1 MKFGKKA
8 LLFLSAAVMVMQL
21 ATGCGGNGEGNN
33 SKAEGSAPGNTSGG
47 GATSF
52 KMPEQKMNFE
62 GRTIT
67 IASIW
72 NNSFKFGDNIEQG
85 ESASGDLWLEWRR
98 TVEDTYNCKIKIEML
113 NSNDTQVSLINK
125 FMAGE
130 KVADIINGQ
139 MVDVERIRLAGDF
152 LTDLNTVST
161 LNLQCEGNLT
171 YGKNIMDACTWNGK
185 TYAMF
190 PAGGNIQNALVVNMD
205 LLESLNL
212 GYDLW
217 EMVENK
223 TWNFDAFRNVLEAAK
238 RDLNGDGQ
246 FTSKDQF
253 GTYVDI
259 GMVQCMAMN
268 GGVRALKKNED
279 GTCEYTLNTP
289 NTVTTVNEIKDL
301 LVDSGLCPEIRLD
314 EMYRKLFKQG
324 QILMMPC
331 MPWIVNDEDYED
343 LDFSMGLLPVPIG
356 GSGTEYGTIGDAWME
371 TYFIPKLNTEP
382 EYAGLILQSMAED
395 FYLKAM
401 EVDFEDYANSVFVG
415 HEPSMDVYK
424 MLQSNIVYTLAY
436 PETGWQDAYYCVLN
450 GVVDSTNP
458 ITTLLEA
465 VDTPL
470 KAYLND
476 TYNKAVR

>member
-1 MKFGKKA
+1 MKLRKRA
-8 LLFLSAAVMVMQL
+8 LLGLSAAAVCLQL
-21 ATGCGGNGEGNN
+21 AAGCGPGESVG
-33 SKAEGSAPGNTSGG
+33 SGAEAPSSG
-47 GATSF
+47 GATAGTTSF
-52 KMPEQKMNFE
+52 RMPEKTMDFG

-72 NNSFKFGDNIEQG
+72 STVEGKFGNNTEQG
-85 ESASGDLWLEWRR
+85 KSATGDLWLEWRR
-98 TVEDTYNCKIKIEML
+98 AVEDTYKCTIKVEML
-113 NSNDTQVSLINK
+113 NANDTQVSMINK

-130 KVADIINGQ
+130 KVADIINCQ
-139 MVDVERIRLAGDF
+139 MLDIERTRLAGDF

-171 YGKNIMDACTWNGK
+171 YGKNLLDACTWNGK
-185 TYAMF
+185 SYAMY
-190 PAGGNIQNALVVNMD
+190 PLGGNIQNALVVNMD
-205 LLESLNL
+205 LLNKLDL

-217 EMVENK
+217 EMVDNK
-223 TWNFDAFRNVLEAAK
+223 TWNFEAFKTVLEKAK
-238 RDLNGDGQ
+238 SDLNGDGQ
-246 FTSKDQF
+246 FTSKDQY

-259 GMVQCMAMN
+259 GLVQAMALSN
-268 GGVRALKKNED
+268 GVRALEKKAD

-289 NTVTTVNEIKDL
+289 NTVTTVNEIKSI

-314 EMYRKLFKQG
+314 EMYRRLFKQG
-324 QILMMPC
+324 QILLMPA
-331 MPWIVNDEDYED
+331 MPWIVNDDDYKD
-343 LDFSMGLLPVPIG
+343 LDFSMGLLPVPLG
-356 GSGTEYGTIGDAWME
+356 ADGTEYVTVGDAWME
-371 TYFIPKLNTEP
+371 TYCIPKLNTEP

-395 FYLKAM
+395 FYLKLY
-401 EVDFEDYANSVFVG
+401 DRDCDIFANSVFAG
-415 HEPSMDVYK
+415 HEPSMQVYK

-450 GVVDSTNP
+450 GVVDNTNP

-465 VDTPL
+465 VDSPL